1 VFSSISLLKRGGR
14 EEGMERG
21 REDGV
26 VCEGHGSSMFIT
38 DANEWKVKRREG
50 GKKG

>member
-1 VFSSISLLKRGGR
+1 MFSSISLFLRGGR

-38 DANEWKVKRREG
+38 DANERKEKRRED